1 VAGVA
6 TERRALVPDILAQLH
21 LLHTL
26 VQIIFIGL
34 IICLW
39 ARIILSWLTMVFLR
53 PDAPIIRLFDRIVA
67 PMLEPVRR
75 RIPTMSLGM
84 FDMSYIIAYLVI
96 FWVLTLLNVI
106 LQSVLPSGW

>member
-1 VAGVA
+1 
-6 TERRALVPDILAQLH
+6 VPDFLLNLD
-21 LLHTL
+21 LLHSL
-26 VQIIFIGL
+26 IQIIFLGL

-39 ARIILSWLTMVFLR
+39 VRIILSWLTMVFLR
-53 PDAPIIRLFDRIVA
+53 PDAPIIRFFDRIVA

-96 FWVLTLLNVI
+96 FWVLTLLRFII
-106 LQSVLPSGW
+106 LQALPLHW

>member
-1 VAGVA
+1 VA
-6 TERRALVPDILAQLH
+6 ERRAFVSDIVLQLH
-21 LLHTL
+21 VLHSL
-26 VQIIFIGL
+26 VQIIFFAL

-39 ARIILSWLTMVFLR
+39 VRIILSWLTMVFLR

-96 FWVLTLLNVI
+96 FWVLTLLSAI
-106 LQSVLPSGW
+106 LQSVLPAGW

>member
-1 VAGVA
+1 
-6 TERRALVPDILAQLH
+6 VPGILLTFDILHQVIGILF
-21 LLHTL
+21 L
-26 VQIIFIGL
+26 GL

-39 ARIILSWLTMVFLR
+39 VRIILSWLTMVFLR
-53 PDAPIIRLFDRIVA
+53 PDAPIIRFFDRIVA

-96 FWVLTLLNVI
+96 FWALLLLRGIVL
-106 LQSVLPSGW
+106 QVLPPGW

>member
-1 VAGVA
+1 MPGI
-6 TERRALVPDILAQLH
+6 LLQFDILHWLI
-21 LLHTL
+21 
-26 VQIIFIGL
+26 QILFLGL

-39 ARIILSWLTMVFLR
+39 VRIILSWLTMVFLR
-53 PDAPIIRLFDRIVA
+53 PDAPIIRFFDRIVA

-96 FWVLTLLNVI
+96 FWVLTLLSGII
-106 LQSVLPSGW
+106 LKVLPPGW